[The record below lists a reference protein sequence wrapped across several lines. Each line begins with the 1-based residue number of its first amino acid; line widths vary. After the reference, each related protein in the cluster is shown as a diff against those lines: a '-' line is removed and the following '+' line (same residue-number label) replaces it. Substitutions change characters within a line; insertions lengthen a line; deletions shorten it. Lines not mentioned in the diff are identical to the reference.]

1 MRDMSAPTPLRY
13 KGRPVPFIA
22 AWSAEVVQLPR
33 ALVTPAGI
41 RLEGH
46 PPDPSSGVT
55 WKPWLDGQGQGEPYF
70 DKVHVS
76 RQRYVMQR
84 MMCQV
89 CARPVERNEHGWPW
103 LLEDHRGEPGWPE
116 REVTTHPPV
125 CPECQPVSNVQCTP
139 NRGNFV
145 SVRARRILIDGVYG
159 ELYEPGRRPLK
170 TVLFAG
176 DGRLRW
182 MIGGQMAATLADVTV
197 VDTHTQT
204 PVSREAVRR

>member
-1 MRDMSAPTPLRY
+1 MSAPTPLRH

-22 AWSAEVVQLPR
+22 AWSAEVVPLPR
-33 ALVTPAGI
+33 VLVTPAGI

-46 PPDPSSGVT
+46 PPDPSWRVT
-55 WKPWLDGQGQGEPYF
+55 WKPWLDVQGQGEPYF

-84 MMCQV
+84 MLCQV

-159 ELYEPGRRPLK
+159 ELYESGRQPLK

-182 MIGGQMAATLADVTV
+182 MLGGQVAATLTGVTV
-197 VDTHTQT
+197 VDMDTQT
-204 PVSREAVRR
+204 PAPRQAVRR